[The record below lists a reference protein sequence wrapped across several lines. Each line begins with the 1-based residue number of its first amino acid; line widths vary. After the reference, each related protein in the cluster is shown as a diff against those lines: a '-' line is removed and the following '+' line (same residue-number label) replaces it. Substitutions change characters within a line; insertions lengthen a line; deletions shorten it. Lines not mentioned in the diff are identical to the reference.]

1 MDILNIT
8 EKPEIDESIEKYEYH
23 SYEPITGTDLNRP
36 GEIRINIETQ
46 DLFTHPSESY
56 LVFDGKL
63 VKNVDDAVYADVD
76 VIMLTNNA
84 MVHLFNNIIYQ
95 LSGQEIESLFH
106 PGQAT
111 TMFGLLKF
119 PGDFQKSTGLNQV
132 WFNDTGATA
141 HLENNTGFGVQQEYI
156 IQKPDPKGTFSFRV
170 PLKNI
175 FGFCDDYEKV
185 VYGFKHELTR
195 VRKGDNDAI
204 FKTGAV
210 AAVGDVPAIAEP
222 DDGKIVLT
230 KLSWYMPHV
239 LPNDQEKLTLYKTIE
254 SKSNIPV
261 GYRMVQCD
269 SISVTQTRN
278 FTWRLSVKSAPEK
291 PRWIIVA
298 LAFQTDKSGNQ
309 EHNPSIFDHC
319 NLTNMFVMLNSRR
332 YPEIDY
338 DDMNFT
344 QQKFSR
350 VYEDAAA
357 FRTKFYNVEEL
368 ISSPN
373 ITPADYKE
381 LFPMFVF
388 DVTKQSEKLKN
399 SVTDIQ
405 IKAQFSANVAANTEA
420 FAVVVSDRS
429 LIFQS
434 DGQKMRVEY

>member
-1 MDILNIT
+1 MDMLKIN
-8 EKPEIDESIEKYEYH
+8 EKPETDEPIEKYEYH

-36 GEIRINIETQ
+36 GEIRINTETQ
-46 DLFTHPSESY
+46 DLFTHPSESS

-63 VKNVDDAVYADVD
+63 VKKADDAVYADAD

-84 MVHLFNNIIYQ
+84 MMHLFNNIKYQ

-111 TMFGLLKF
+111 TKLGLLKF
-119 PGDFQKSTGLNQV
+119 PDDFQKSKGLNQL
-132 WFNDTGATA
+132 WFKDNGTDVSIAG
-141 HLENNTGFGVQQEYI
+141 NNINNGFVARQEYI
-156 IQKPDPKGTFSFRV
+156 IRKPDPKGTFSFRIS
-170 PLKNI
+170 LKHI

-185 VYGFKHELTR
+185 IYGFTHQLPL

-204 FKTGAV
+204 FKTGAAV
-210 AAVGDVPAIAEP
+210 AVGDFPAIAEP
-222 DDGKIVLT
+222 DDGKVVLT

-239 LPNDQEKLTLYKTIE
+239 TPNLQEKLTLYKTIE
-254 SKSNIPV
+254 SKSSLPV
-261 GYRMVQCD
+261 GYRMIQCD
-269 SISVTQTRN
+269 SIPVPQTRN

-298 LAFQTDKSGNQ
+298 FQTDKSGDQ
-309 EHNPSIFDHC
+309 LHKPSILDHC

-332 YPEIDY
+332 YPEIYY
-338 DDMNFT
+338 DDTNFA

-350 VYEDAAA
+350 VYADAAA
-357 FRTKFYNVEEL
+357 FRTKFYNAEEL

-373 ITPADYKE
+373 ITPSDYKE

-405 IKAQFSANVAANTEA
+405 
-420 FAVVVSDRS
+420 
-429 LIFQS
+429 
-434 DGQKMRVEY
+434 